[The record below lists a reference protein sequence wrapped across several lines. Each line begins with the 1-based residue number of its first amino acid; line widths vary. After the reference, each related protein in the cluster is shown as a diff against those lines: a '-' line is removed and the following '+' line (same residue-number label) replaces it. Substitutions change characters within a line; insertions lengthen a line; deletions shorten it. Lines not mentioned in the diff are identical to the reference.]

1 MARDDYGAISVI
13 SDDEK
18 AALGLAGSRKPDEE
32 DEEKLFETIGKAADK
47 IGETQVGKKIGTI
60 ITVVMLALLSGGANM
75 SIIHDYLNGDEEIG
89 PIGGCMQ
96 HDATNYNPEATFD
109 DGSCN
114 FVVIVYGCTN
124 PEAVNYD
131 PQATHDNGRCNILN
145 QNGTGENNET
155 TNETVYGCMD
165 PEANNYNDKAEED
178 DGSCEYEEEEST
190 CNHTEVYAWD
200 GLSNGNYSRP
210 DEHNVDFYIDL
221 DTNCDNHDEPLP
233 VLIYYDLVHILPTEN
248 ESSNETEWDYDN
260 YVYSEVYFNVSGWL
274 EDEHWFE
281 FEDIFPDTELEDVF
295 NDIYD
300 GYWFFY
306 IAIYADYNGNGDY
319 FEDGE
324 YVSYETNWVG
334 EDEFEEHGW
343 VIIV

>member
-13 SDDEK
+13 SDEEREILRIK
-18 AALGLAGSRKPDEE
+18 GPKKPEE
-32 DEEKLFETIGKAADK
+32 EEEKLFETIGKAADK

-60 ITVVMLALLSGGANM
+60 LTVIMLAILSGGANL
-75 SIIHDYLNGDEEIG
+75 SIIHDFLNGEDEG
-89 PIGGCMQ
+89 PIGGCMA

-114 FVVIVYGCTN
+114 FVVIVYGCTD

-145 QNGTGENNET
+145 QNNTGENNET
-155 TNETVYGCMD
+155 ATNETVAGCMD
-165 PEANNYNDKAEED
+165 QDANNYNDKATED
-178 DGSCEYEEEEST
+178 DGSCEYEEEESS

-200 GLSNGNYSRP
+200 GLSDGNHSRP
-210 DEHNVDFYIDL
+210 SNNSIDFYIDL
-221 DTNCDNHDEPLP
+221 DTNCDNHDEPLA
-233 VLIYYDLVHILPTEN
+233 VLVYYDLVHILESEDEN
-248 ESSNETEWDYDN
+248 GNKTFEYDN
-260 YVYSEVYFNVSGWL
+260 YVYSDVYFNVSGWT

-281 FEDIFPDTELEDVF
+281 YEELFGEPLEEAF
-295 NDIYD
+295 NDIYE

-306 IAIYADYNGNGDY
+306 ISIYADYNSNGDY

-324 YVSYETNWVG
+324 YVNYETNW
-334 EDEFEEHGW
+334 DDPYEEHGW
-343 VIIV
+343 IIEV